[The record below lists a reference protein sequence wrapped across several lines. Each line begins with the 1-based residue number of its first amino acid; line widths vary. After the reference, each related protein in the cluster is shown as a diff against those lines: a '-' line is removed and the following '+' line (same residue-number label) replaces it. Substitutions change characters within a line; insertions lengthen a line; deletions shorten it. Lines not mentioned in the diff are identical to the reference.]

1 MSENTIVSTVNWAID
16 WLQERMKERT
26 SWDGFT
32 IIVISVLVL
41 SASPLLRYAAWAG
54 LVYGVWTLWKKESWN
69 PFSSTEPPQARTTKN
84 ELRG

>member
-1 MSENTIVSTVNWAID
+1 MSENNIVSTVNWAID
-16 WLQERMKERT
+16 WIQERMKERT

-54 LVYGVWTLWKKESWN
+54 LVYGAWTLWKKESWN
-69 PFSSTEPPQARTTKN
+69 PFSSNDAPATKVDKK
-84 ELRG
+84 

>member
-26 SWDGFT
+26 TWDGFT

-41 SASPLLRYAAWAG
+41 SASPLLRYAAWGG
-54 LVYGVWTLWKKESWN
+54 LVYGAWTLWKKERWN
-69 PFSSTEPPQARTTKN
+69 PFSTTKVTPASKDDKK
-84 ELRG
+84 

>member
-32 IIVISVLVL
+32 IIFISVLVL

-69 PFSSTEPPQARTTKN
+69 PFSTDAPASKDDKK
-84 ELRG
+84 

>member
-41 SASPLLRYAAWAG
+41 SASPLIRYAAWAG
-54 LVYGVWTLWKKESWN
+54 LVYGAWTLWKKESWN
-69 PFSSTEPPQARTTKN
+69 PFSTTAVTASKDDKK
-84 ELRG
+84 

>member
-1 MSENTIVSTVNWAID
+1 MMSENNIVSAVNWTID
-16 WLQERMKERT
+16 WIQERIKERT

-54 LVYGVWTLWKKESWN
+54 LVYGVWTLWRKENWN
-69 PFSSTEPPQARTTKN
+69 PFSTTNARPSETDKK
-84 ELRG
+84 

>member
-1 MSENTIVSTVNWAID
+1 MMSENTIVSTVNWAID

-32 IIVISVLVL
+32 IIIISVLVL

-54 LVYGVWTLWKKESWN
+54 LVYGAWTLWKKESWN
-69 PFSSTEPPQARTTKN
+69 PFSTTAVTASKDDKK
-84 ELRG
+84 

>member
-1 MSENTIVSTVNWAID
+1 MMSENTIVSTVNWAID

-32 IIVISVLVL
+32 IIFISVLVL

-69 PFSSTEPPQARTTKN
+69 PFSTTATSASKDDKK
-84 ELRG
+84 

>member
-1 MSENTIVSTVNWAID
+1 MSENNIVSTVNWAID
-16 WLQERMKERT
+16 WIQERLKERT

-69 PFSSTEPPQARTTKN
+69 PFSTTAVAPVIKDDKK
-84 ELRG
+84 

>member
-1 MSENTIVSTVNWAID
+1 MMSENTIVSTVNWAID

-41 SASPLLRYAAWAG
+41 SASPLIRYAAWAG

-69 PFSSTEPPQARTTKN
+69 PFSTGAPASKN
-84 ELRG
+84 DKK

>member
-1 MSENTIVSTVNWAID
+1 MMSENNNVVSTLNWVID
-16 WLQERMKERT
+16 WLQERIKERT

-54 LVYGVWTLWKKESWN
+54 LVYGAWTLWKKESWN
-69 PFSSTEPPQARTTKN
+69 PFSTAAAPASKDDKK
-84 ELRG
+84 

>member
-32 IIVISVLVL
+32 IIFISVLVL

-54 LVYGVWTLWKKESWN
+54 LVYGAWTLWKKESWN
-69 PFSSTEPPQARTTKN
+69 PFSTTVTSASKDDKK
-84 ELRG
+84 

>member
-1 MSENTIVSTVNWAID
+1 MMSENNIVSTVNWAID

-26 SWDGFT
+26 SWDGLT

-54 LVYGVWTLWKKESWN
+54 LVYGTWTLWKKESWS
-69 PFSSTEPPQARTTKN
+69 PFSTADTPASKDDKK
-84 ELRG
+84 

>member
-32 IIVISVLVL
+32 IIAISVLVL
-41 SASPLLRYAAWAG
+41 SASPLIRYAAWAG
-54 LVYGVWTLWKKESWN
+54 LVYGAWTLWKKESWN
-69 PFSSTEPPQARTTKN
+69 PFSTTVTSASKDDKK
-84 ELRG
+84 

>member
-1 MSENTIVSTVNWAID
+1 MMPENTIVSTLNWAID

-41 SASPLLRYAAWAG
+41 SASPLIRYAAWAG

-69 PFSSTEPPQARTTKN
+69 PFSTTATSARKAN
-84 ELRG
+84 KK

>member
-54 LVYGVWTLWKKESWN
+54 LVYGAWTLWKKESWN
-69 PFSSTEPPQARTTKN
+69 PFSTTAVTASKDDKK
-84 ELRG
+84 

>member
-1 MSENTIVSTVNWAID
+1 MSENNIVSTVNWAID
-16 WLQERMKERT
+16 WIQERMKERT

-54 LVYGVWTLWKKESWN
+54 LVYGAWTLWKKESWN
-69 PFSSTEPPQARTTKN
+69 PFSSNDAPAAKVDKK
-84 ELRG
+84 

>member
-41 SASPLLRYAAWAG
+41 SASPLIRYAAWAG
-54 LVYGVWTLWKKESWN
+54 LVYGAWTLWKKESLN
-69 PFSSTEPPQARTTKN
+69 PFSTTVTSASKDDKK
-84 ELRG
+84 

>member
-1 MSENTIVSTVNWAID
+1 MMTENNNIVSTMNWAID
-16 WLQERMKERT
+16 WIQERMKERT

-41 SASPLLRYAAWAG
+41 SASPLIRYAAWGG

-69 PFSSTEPPQARTTKN
+69 PFSTTDAPVSKDDKK
-84 ELRG
+84 

>member
-1 MSENTIVSTVNWAID
+1 MSENNIVSNMNWAID
-16 WLQERMKERT
+16 WIQERIKERT

-69 PFSSTEPPQARTTKN
+69 PFSSTAAAPASKDDKK
-84 ELRG
+84 

>member
-1 MSENTIVSTVNWAID
+1 MSENTIVSTVNCAID

-69 PFSSTEPPQARTTKN
+69 PFSSTGALASKDDKK
-84 ELRG
+84 

>member
-32 IIVISVLVL
+32 IIVISVLAL
-41 SASPLLRYAAWAG
+41 SASPLIRYAAWAG

-69 PFSSTEPPQARTTKN
+69 PFSTTATSASKAN
-84 ELRG
+84 KK

>member
-1 MSENTIVSTVNWAID
+1 MSENNIVSTVNWAID

-41 SASPLLRYAAWAG
+41 SA
-54 LVYGVWTLWKKESWN
+54 
-69 PFSSTEPPQARTTKN
+69 
-84 ELRG
+84 

>member
-1 MSENTIVSTVNWAID
+1 MSENTIVSTVNWTID

-32 IIVISVLVL
+32 IIFISVLVL

-69 PFSSTEPPQARTTKN
+69 PFSTTATSASKAN
-84 ELRG
+84 KK

>member
-41 SASPLLRYAAWAG
+41 SASPLIRYAAWAG
-54 LVYGVWTLWKKESWN
+54 LVYGAWTLWKKESWN
-69 PFSSTEPPQARTTKN
+69 PFSTTAAASKGN
-84 ELRG
+84 KK

>member
-1 MSENTIVSTVNWAID
+1 VVWGGFSLGLSNEENMMSENNIVSTVNWAID

-41 SASPLLRYAAWAG
+41 SASPLIRYAAWAG
-54 LVYGVWTLWKKESWN
+54 LVYGAWTLWKK
-69 PFSSTEPPQARTTKN
+69 
-84 ELRG
+84 

>member
-69 PFSSTEPPQARTTKN
+69 PLSTTALASKDDKK
-84 ELRG
+84 